1 MTSLNKIHATDYEH
15 YCIKY
20 HQENYKS
27 QITYHWSNI
36 PEMFLQE
43 SGFITDSNKTR
54 MQRMLDKKNGK
65 VNSIQEY
72 GLDGMSKEMINGKP
86 SYSGLQMKLYERTL
100 TGNDLGTYWQVILCR
115 LFMKSKLARG
125 YLYHSSKLEINL
137 SDDIKNTDG
146 IITSTQIKNPFLKN
160 AIVPK
165 TKLEKDF
172 VLKDYQKEAIK
183 ILNET
188 LWFGIR
194 LLNIPCGMG
203 KTIICAHHLKDANY
217 KNILMASPLKIHAKQ
232 LLDRVK
238 QFLPNHK
245 TLLLDSDAGGS
256 RDFKDI
262 EKIIKGK
269 SLISATYKSAE
280 DLFGQLFDEDSDN
293 DNDSDSDSDTDSD
306 CDTDTD
312 SENEYKYDLS
322 DSLLIIDEA
331 HNLMNNA
338 KFIKIIKK
346 FPKTLLVTATPPS
359 NMDDIIGCKTIYK
372 YDMKPAI
379 ENKYICNYK
388 FYLPVIEGKDVSIE
402 IPKELKKLD
411 DDLCKKGLFIIN
423 GMLKTG
429 SRRCIVYLTKAEEYE
444 GFMSV
449 IKEIMDKYH
458 GLPHWINFIFGE
470 TSQKNREQILADFQ
484 KKEDRLDTI
493 KLLCAIRVL
502 DEGVD
507 IVKCDSNFIT
517 KIGDHTSDIRTLQ
530 RICRSNRID
539 EENVNKVANCFVWC
553 DDLNKTVNMM
563 QLLKNNDVNFNKK
576 ICAINS
582 NYDKENSVETIAI
595 VQKQNIDL
603 TKFID
608 VKCKSY
614 EEIWTDKK
622 DLLFEFCDKNKKCIS
637 SRGYYKNVALGVW
650 FKNQKRQI
658 DNANNDMYKILSQN
672 KYVKANLDASLTR
685 IKPYTYDESLALFF
699 EYCKLNKKIPPKQ
712 EIFKNYKIGSWYNTT
727 KGCISDNFSEKYKDL
742 SKIDFV
748 KVDLNNAIKI
758 KENNKDKPRLSKDE
772 HKNALFEWCNKNKRI
787 PSNKSKNST
796 EKQLGTWLQDMKK
809 KIDSSDS
816 EMFKF
821 LSSNEIVK
829 NNLND
834 YLKKINSKLTYDE
847 LKQLCFQFCTENSA
861 YPKERDVYKGSNIG
875 QWLKGQFKH
884 ITSKTCDRYKELS
897 QNKYIKERLD
907 DYLSKNTEREDI
919 DEKPKKVI
927 KKAPR
932 KSHG

>member
-1 MTSLNKIHATDYEH
+1 MASFNKIHATDYEH

-20 HQENYKS
+20 HQENYEN

-65 VNSIQEY
+65 INSIQEY

-115 LFMKSKLARG
+115 LFIKSKLARG
-125 YLYHSSKLEINL
+125 HLYHSSKLEINL

-160 AIVPK
+160 AIVSK

-183 ILNET
+183 ILNKT

-203 KTIICAHHLKDANY
+203 KTVICAHHLKDTDY
-217 KNILMASPLKIHAKQ
+217 KTILMASPLKIHAKQ

-245 TLLLDSDAGGS
+245 TLLLDSDTGGS

-280 DLFGQLFDEDSDN
+280 DLFGQLFNDEESD
-293 DNDSDSDSDTDSD
+293 DDSDSDTDSD
-306 CDTDTD
+306 D
-312 SENEYKYDLS
+312 SECDSDADSECDSDADDKPKYDLS
-322 DSLLIIDEA
+322 NSLLIIDEA

-338 KFIKIIKK
+338 KFIKLIKK
-346 FPKTLLVTATPPS
+346 FPKTLLMTATPPA

-379 ENKYICNYK
+379 ENKHICGYK
-388 FYLPVIEGKDVSIE
+388 FYLPVIEGKEVSIE

-429 SRRCIVYLTKAEEYE
+429 SRRCIVFLTNTEEYE
-444 GFMSV
+444 GFKSAV
-449 IKEIMDKYH
+449 KEIMDKYH
-458 GLPHWINFIFGE
+458 GLPYWINFIFSD
-470 TSQKNREQILADFQ
+470 TTQKNREQILSDFQ

-493 KLLCAIRVL
+493 KFLCAVRIL

-507 IVKCDSNFIT
+507 IIKCDSNFIT

-539 EENVNKVANCFVWC
+539 EENVNKVASCFVWC
-553 DDLNKTVNMM
+553 DDLNKTVNML
-563 QLLKNNDVNFNKK
+563 QLLKNNDIDFNKK
-576 ICAINS
+576 ICVINS
-582 NYDKENSVETIAI
+582 NYDKENTVETIAI
-595 VQKQNIDL
+595 VQKQNMDL
-603 TKFID
+603 TKFINI
-608 VKCKSY
+608 KCKSF
-614 EEIWTDKK
+614 EEMWTDKK
-622 DLLFEFCDKNKKCIS
+622 ELLFKFCDDNKRCIRSQELYGDYKLGAWLNSQNRQILSSSSERYIALSKNVYVKKSLDAMLKTREDNIDNIKMTKEEKLVLLFDFCDKTERVPYTNEKYMGCKIGAFYKRFKRKISNEKDKIYITLSKNLTIKKS
-637 SRGYYKNVALGVW
+637 L
-650 FKNQKRQI
+650 
-658 DNANNDMYKILSQN
+658 DNIILAKSKIKAPRKKPKSKDAWKKIL
-672 KYVKANLDASLTR
+672 
-685 IKPYTYDESLALFF
+685 F
-699 EYCKLNKKIPPKQ
+699 EYCVEYKSVPAKLTIYEDEN
-712 EIFKNYKIGSWYNTT
+712 IGSWFTDMKAKISSPTDEIYKFLSENKTV
-727 KGCISDNFSEKYKDL
+727 KDSLDACILKKQ
-742 SKIDFV
+742 
-748 KVDLNNAIKI
+748 
-758 KENNKDKPRLSKDE
+758 NNK
-772 HKNALFEWCNKNKRI
+772 HKKILTQEEKKIIVFEWCNKNKKI
-787 PSNKSKNST
+787 PIKSIKYKNVLLRVWIINKLRYVTNINDDNYKMLSEN
-796 EKQLGTWLQDMKK
+796 
-809 KIDSSDS
+809 KIIKDYVD
-816 EMFKF
+816 E
-821 LSSNEIVK
+821 
-829 NNLND
+829 
-834 YLKKINSKLTYDE
+834 YLKK
-847 LKQLCFQFCTENSA
+847 
-861 YPKERDVYKGSNIG
+861 YK
-875 QWLKGQFKH
+875 
-884 ITSKTCDRYKELS
+884 
-897 QNKYIKERLD
+897 
-907 DYLSKNTEREDI
+907 
-919 DEKPKKVI
+919 
-927 KKAPR
+927 
-932 KSHG
+932 